1 VFVISSSSWFAII
14 AVSEEELAME
24 TMDTRNT
31 SGMPMPS
38 GMGMRERAEVQ
49 TYSLEETVER
59 RVQERTA
66 SLQREYE
73 HEHCLA
79 QTLQRALLLTPPL
92 NSLPGLTV
100 ETVTA
105 PAAPEVL
112 ISGDFCDAFSL
123 STGEVALVV
132 GDVCGKGL
140 VAAVRVP
147 EIKFALRAFLSQC
160 PCPDRALS
168 CLNDWLCTTTSR
180 EAFPQAQF
188 ATLALVVLNPETGL
202 GMCSLA
208 GADAPLLL
216 RPLGSPDRI
225 KASGM
230 ALGVDTGWFYESC
243 PFFLGIGDLLL
254 MTTDGI
260 TEARQ
265 GNIFLGEAGVTDLA
279 RQSWQTAQTP
289 SARGQALRRG
299 HAPR

>member
-1 VFVISSSSWFAII
+1 
-14 AVSEEELAME
+14 ME

-31 SGMPMPS
+31 SGLPMPS
-38 GMGMRERAEVQ
+38 GMGIRERAEVRTQ
-49 TYSLEETVER
+49 LLEEVVER
-59 RVQERTA
+59 RIRERTA
-66 SLQREYE
+66 ALQSDYE

-92 NSLPGLTV
+92 NCLPGLTV
-100 ETVTA
+100 ETAAA
-105 PAAPEVL
+105 PASPESLV
-112 ISGDFCDAFSL
+112 SGDFCDAFSL

-168 CLNDWLCTTTSR
+168 CLNDWLCTNTSQDISS
-180 EAFPQAQF
+180 QAQF
-188 ATLALVVLNPETGL
+188 ATVALAVLNPETGL

-225 KASGM
+225 TASGM
-230 ALGVDTGWFYESC
+230 ALGVDTGWFYEAS
-243 PFFLGIGDLLL
+243 PFFLGFGDLLL

-260 TEARQ
+260 SEARQ
-265 GNIFLGEAGVTDLA
+265 GNIFLGDAGVADLA
-279 RQSWQTAQTP
+279 RQSWQTAQPP
-289 SARGQALRRG
+289 SALAMAQRVLTGARRFAG
-299 HAPR
+299 GTLHDDASILVAERHQF